1 MPPEIDNGEGQTVWF
16 CRSQTSLDT
25 GRRGA
30 VRPRY
35 GMNVFS
41 LWGRIAVSG
50 AAALLAATF
59 PAGALRAQEE
69 AAPTEPKLLSVY
81 PLGARAGS
89 TLEVEVQGYLLEGAR
104 AVWFEQGQLQG
115 RIREVSPISSEE
127 SSPAEAADSEKP
139 VLLGAR
145 VTLEIPPTAL
155 AGVHRFRLVSQRG
168 VSNGLKF
175 RVNADAVLDE
185 TRQSHQTP
193 STAQQVAIPAVV
205 NGRVA
210 SDGEEDFYA
219 FEITEARELRFE
231 VFCKP
236 PGKPPDVMGLDPELT
251 LYEATGSWFDK
262 ERTTRLAYNDDPSS
276 YHVSRLPQVTYR
288 FLKKGR
294 YLVGVGAFL
303 GGGSPHYSYQLR
315 ISDSSA
321 PTFAQLDRN
330 GRNRVPAPWDERAFR
345 RSIGAGRLALLRS
358 RAAGSNG
365 TGADGP
371 STNGAA
377 SSIGESGHAGINGR
391 GDAPSIALVKEQEN
405 GEREGNTLSISV
417 PGLVEGTIDRP
428 GDVDRYA
435 FKAERGQQV
444 AFEVETPLVGPPQF
458 NPRFGILDEEGRELF
473 SNVYKRLGRQ
483 LTFYLKTVEPKT
495 LYTFERSG
503 EYSLVVS
510 DLTRRFGNA
519 GFRYRLL
526 LRPQI
531 PHVGEVRT
539 DTDRLNLAA
548 GQASKITVTTDQE
561 EGFSGDIALVLE
573 GLPEGVEFFPG
584 TEVKAYQGP
593 VPEDG
598 MRLRF
603 SPQSESVTIL
613 LLAGGDAPATR
624 LPVKLR
630 LLARPISDDGPGP
643 GLLIQEIPTMVVRP
657 TGRAEE
663 S

>member
-1 MPPEIDNGEGQTVWF
+1 MVLSVTKNTRFRLARARVA
-16 CRSQTSLDT
+16 TN
-25 GRRGA
+25 
-30 VRPRY
+30 

-41 LWGRIAVSG
+41 PWNRIAG
-50 AAALLAATF
+50 PAAVLLAATF
-59 PAGALRAQEE
+59 SAGRLQAQE
-69 AAPTEPKLLSVY
+69 AAPPTEPTILSVH
-81 PLGARAGS
+81 PVGARAGS
-89 TLEVEVQGYLLEGAR
+89 ALEAEVQGYLLEGAR
-104 AVWFEQGQLQG
+104 AVWFEQGHLQG
-115 RIREVSPISSEE
+115 RVREVGAV
-127 SSPAEAADSEKP
+127 PADGNSDSEAAGEDKP
-139 VLLGAR
+139 VLLGVR
-145 VTLEIPPTAL
+145 VKLEIPSDAL
-155 AGVHRFRLVSQRG
+155 AGVHRFRLVSTRG
-168 VSNGLKF
+168 VSNALMF
-175 RVNADAVLDE
+175 RVNSDAVLDE
-185 TRQSHQTP
+185 TSQPHQTP
-193 STAQQVAIPAVV
+193 STAQQVPVPAVV
-205 NGRVA
+205 NGRVV
-210 SDGEEDFYA
+210 SDGEEDFFA
-219 FEITEARELRFE
+219 FEVDEAQELRFE

-236 PGKPPDVMGLDPELT
+236 PGKPPDVVGLDPELT
-251 LYEATGSWFDK
+251 LYEPTGSWFDK

-276 YHVSRLPQVTYR
+276 YHVSRLPRLTYR
-288 FLKKGR
+288 FRKKGR
-294 YLVGVGAFL
+294 YMVGVGAFL
-303 GGGSPHYSYQLR
+303 GGGSPHFSYQLR
-315 ISDSSA
+315 ISDSGA
-321 PTFAQLDRN
+321 PSFAELDRN
-330 GRNRVPAPWDERAFR
+330 GRKRVPAPWNERAFR
-345 RSIGAGRLALLRS
+345 RPVGAGRLGLLRS
-358 RAAGSNG
+358 RAVGSNG
-365 TGADGP
+365 AGTGRP

-377 SSIGESGHAGINGR
+377 TSLGVAEHPGTKGR
-391 GDAPSIALVKEQEN
+391 GDPASIALVKEQEN
-405 GEREGNTLSISV
+405 GEKEGNLLFVSI

-444 AFEVETPLVGPPQF
+444 AFEVETPQVGPPQF

-483 LTFYLKTVEPKT
+483 LTFYLKTVESKT

-503 EYSLVVS
+503 EYWLVVS

-526 LRPQI
+526 ARPQI

-539 DTDRLNLAA
+539 DTDRLNLVA
-548 GQASKITVTTDQE
+548 GQASKITVSTDQE
-561 EGFSGDIALVLE
+561 EGFSGDIALLLE

-613 LLAGGDAPATR
+613 LLAGADAPATP

-630 LLARPISDDGPGP
+630 LLARPISDEGPGP

-657 TGRAEE
+657 TGGTEE

>member
-1 MPPEIDNGEGQTVWF
+1 M
-16 CRSQTSLDT
+16 
-25 GRRGA
+25 
-30 VRPRY
+30 
-35 GMNVFS
+35 
-41 LWGRIAVSG
+41 G
-50 AAALLAATF
+50 AAVLLAATF
-59 PAGALRAQEE
+59 PAGPLRAQEPE
-69 AAPTEPKLLSVY
+69 PPTEPTILSVH

-89 TLEVEVQGYLLEGAR
+89 TLEVEVQGHLLEGAR

-115 RIREVSPISSEE
+115 KIRDLRPI
-127 SSPAEAADSEKP
+127 PAEETSDGKAAGGETP
-139 VLLGAR
+139 VLLSVR
-145 VTLEIPPTAL
+145 IRLEIPSAAL
-155 AGVHRFRLVSQRG
+155 AGVHRFRLVAQRG
-168 VSNGLKF
+168 VSNALMF
-175 RVNADAVLDE
+175 RVNSDAVLHE
-185 TRQSHQTP
+185 TSQPHQTP
-193 STAQQVAIPAVV
+193 STAQQVPIPAVV
-205 NGRVA
+205 NGRVVR
-210 SDGEEDFYA
+210 DGEEDFYA
-219 FEITEARELRFE
+219 FEITEGRELRFE
-231 VFCKP
+231 VFSKP
-236 PGKPPDVMGLDPELT
+236 PGKPPDVVGLDPELT
-251 LYEATGSWFDK
+251 LYEPTGSWFDK

-276 YHVSRLPQVTYR
+276 YHVSRLPRLTYR

-303 GGGSPHYSYQLR
+303 GGGSPHFSYQLR

-330 GRNRVPAPWDERAFR
+330 GRNRVPALWNERAFR
-345 RSIGAGRLALLRS
+345 RPVGSGRLALLQSRS
-358 RAAGSNG
+358 AGSNG

-371 STNGAA
+371 LTNGAA
-377 SSIGESGHAGINGR
+377 SSHGESVQSGANGR
-391 GDAPSIALVKEQEN
+391 GGQASIVLVKEQKN

-417 PGLVEGTIDRP
+417 PGIAEGTIDRP

-444 AFEVETPLVGPPQF
+444 AFELETPQVGPPQF

-503 EYSLVVS
+503 EYSLLVS
-510 DLTRRFGNA
+510 DLTRRFGND

-539 DTDRLNLAA
+539 DTDRLNLLA

-593 VPEDG
+593 VPEDR

-613 LLAGGDAPATR
+613 LLAGADAPATS

-630 LLARPISDDGPGP
+630 LLARPISDEGPGP

-657 TGRAEE
+657 TGGAEE

>member
-1 MPPEIDNGEGQTVWF
+1 MT
-16 CRSQTSLDT
+16 
-25 GRRGA
+25 
-30 VRPRY
+30 
-35 GMNVFS
+35 
-41 LWGRIAVSG
+41 
-50 AAALLAATF
+50 AALLAVAF
-59 PAGALRAQEE
+59 PAVELNAQE
-69 AAPTEPKLLSVY
+69 AAPPAEPRLLSVH

-89 TLEVEVQGYLLEGAR
+89 TLEVEVQGHLLDGAR
-104 AVWFEQGQLQG
+104 AVWFERGRLQG
-115 RIREVSPISSEE
+115 RVRDVRAV
-127 SSPAEAADSEKP
+127 PAEGNSESEAAGGDKP
-139 VLLGAR
+139 VLLGVR
-145 VTLEIPPTAL
+145 VKLEIPPDAVF
-155 AGVHRFRLVSQRG
+155 GVHRFRLVSKRG
-168 VSNGLKF
+168 VSNALVF
-175 RVNADAVLDE
+175 RVNSDAVLDE
-185 TRQSHQTP
+185 TGQPHQTP
-193 STAQQVAIPAVV
+193 STAQSVPVPAVI

-219 FEITEARELRFE
+219 FELTEARELRFE
-231 VFCKP
+231 VFSKP
-236 PGKPPDVMGLDPELT
+236 PGKPPDDVGLDPELT
-251 LYEATGSWFDK
+251 LYEPTGSWFDP

-276 YHVSRLPQVTYR
+276 YHVSRLPQLTYR
-288 FLKKGR
+288 FRKKGR

-303 GGGSPHYSYQLR
+303 GGGSPHFSYQLR

-321 PTFAQLDRN
+321 ATFAELDRI
-330 GRNRVPAPWDERAFR
+330 GRNRISAPWNQRAFR
-345 RSIGAGRLALLRS
+345 RPIGSGRLALLESRS
-358 RAAGSNG
+358 AGSNG
-365 TGADGP
+365 TDPEAP
-371 STNGAA
+371 LSNGAA
-377 SSIGESGHAGINGR
+377 SSQAEPVQPGAKGR
-391 GDAPSIALVKEQEN
+391 GGQASIMLVKEQEN
-405 GEREGNTLSISV
+405 GEREGDALSVSV

-444 AFEVETPLVGPPQF
+444 AFEVETPQVGPPQF

-503 EYSLVVS
+503 DYSLVVS

-539 DTDRLNLAA
+539 DTDRLNLVA
-548 GQASKITVTTDQE
+548 GQASKMTVTTDQE
-561 EGFSGDIALVLE
+561 EGYSNDIALMLE
-573 GLPEGVEFFPG
+573 GLPEGVEFYPA

-598 MRLRF
+598 LRPRF
-603 SPQSESVTIL
+603 APTSESVTIV
-613 LLAGGDAPATR
+613 LLAGADAPATP

-630 LLARPISDDGPGP
+630 LLARPVSDEGPGP
-643 GLLIQEIPTMVVRP
+643 GLLIREIPTMVVRP
-657 TGRAEE
+657 SGGDKE

>member
-1 MPPEIDNGEGQTVWF
+1 MT
-16 CRSQTSLDT
+16 
-25 GRRGA
+25 A
-30 VRPRY
+30 V
-35 GMNVFS
+35 
-41 LWGRIAVSG
+41 
-50 AAALLAATF
+50 LLAAAF
-59 PAGALRAQEE
+59 PAVKLNAQE
-69 AAPTEPKLLSVY
+69 AAPPTEPTILSVH
-81 PLGARAGS
+81 PLGASAGS
-89 TLEVEVQGYLLEGAR
+89 ALEVEIQGYLLEGAR
-104 AVWFEQGQLQG
+104 AVWFEQGRLQG
-115 RIREVSPISSEE
+115 RVGDVRAV
-127 SSPAEAADSEKP
+127 PAEGNGESDAAGEDKP
-139 VLLGAR
+139 VLLGVR
-145 VTLEIPPTAL
+145 VELEIPTDAL
-155 AGVHRFRLVSQRG
+155 AGVHRFRLVSKRG
-168 VSNGLKF
+168 VSNALMF
-175 RVNADAVLDE
+175 RVNSDAVLDE
-185 TRQSHQTP
+185 TSQPHQTP
-193 STAQQVAIPAVV
+193 STARQVDIPAVV

-210 SDGEEDFYA
+210 SDGEEDYYA
-219 FEITEARELRFE
+219 FELTQARELRFE
-231 VFCKP
+231 VFCKT
-236 PGKPPDVMGLDPELT
+236 PGKPPDDVGLDPELT
-251 LYEATGSWFDK
+251 LYEQTGSWFDK

-276 YHVSRLPQVTYR
+276 YHVSRLPQLTYR

-330 GRNRVPAPWDERAFR
+330 GRNRVPAPWKERAFR
-345 RSIGAGRLALLRS
+345 RPIGSGRLALLESRS
-358 RAAGSNG
+358 ASSNG

-371 STNGAA
+371 LTNGAA
-377 SSIGESGHAGINGR
+377 SSHEEPVQSGANGR
-391 GDAPSIALVKEQEN
+391 GSQPSIILVNEQEN
-405 GEREGNTLSISV
+405 GEKEGNTLSVSV
-417 PGLVEGTIDRP
+417 PGIAEGTIDRP
-428 GDVDRYA
+428 GDVDRYT

-444 AFEVETPLVGPPQF
+444 AFEVETPQVGPPQF

-539 DTDRLNLAA
+539 DTDRLNLVA

-561 EGFSGDIALVLE
+561 EGYSGDIALVLE

-598 MRLRF
+598 LKTRF
-603 SPQSESVTIL
+603 SPESESVTIL
-613 LLAGGDAPATR
+613 LLAGADAPATP

-630 LLARPISDDGPGP
+630 LLARPISDDGPAP
-643 GLLIQEIPTMVVRP
+643 GLLVKEIPTMVVRP
-657 TGRAEE
+657 SGGDKE

>member
-1 MPPEIDNGEGQTVWF
+1 MVLPGINF
-16 CRSQTSLDT
+16 T
-25 GRRGA
+25 GFRPARGLA
-30 VRPRY
+30 AAN

-41 LWGRIAVSG
+41 PWSRIAGSG
-50 AAALLAATF
+50 AAALLAAAF
-59 PAGALRAQEE
+59 LAGWLCAQEA
-69 AAPTEPKLLSVY
+69 AAPTEPTILSVH

-89 TLEVEVQGYLLEGAR
+89 TLEVEVQGHLLEGAR
-104 AVWFEQGQLQG
+104 AVWFEQGRIQG
-115 RIREVSPISSEE
+115 RVQDIRPVSAEE
-127 SSPAEAADSEKP
+127 STDAEATGGDTP
-139 VLLGAR
+139 VLFGVR
-145 VTLEIPPTAL
+145 IMLEIPSTAL
-155 AGVHRFRLVSQRG
+155 AGVHRFRLVAQRG
-168 VSNGLKF
+168 VSNALMF
-175 RVNADAVLDE
+175 RVNSDAVLHE
-185 TRQSHQTP
+185 TSQPHQTP
-193 STAQQVAIPAVV
+193 STAQQVSLPAVV

-219 FEITEARELRFE
+219 FEISEGRELRFE
-231 VFCKP
+231 VFSKP
-236 PGKPPDVMGLDPELT
+236 PGRPPDVVGLDPELT
-251 LYEATGSWFDK
+251 LYESTGSWFDK

-276 YHVSRLPQVTYR
+276 YHVSRLPQLIYR
-288 FLKKGR
+288 FRKKGR

-303 GGGSPHYSYQLR
+303 GGGSPHFSYQLR

-330 GRNRVPAPWDERAFR
+330 GRNRVRPPWNERAFR
-345 RSIGAGRLALLRS
+345 RTIDGDRLGLLRS

-365 TGADGP
+365 AGTGRP

-377 SSIGESGHAGINGR
+377 TSLGVAAHPGTKGR
-391 GDAPSIALVKEQEN
+391 GDPASIALVKEQEN
-405 GEREGNTLSISV
+405 GEKEGNLLFVSI

-435 FKAERGQQV
+435 IKAERGQQV
-444 AFEVETPLVGPPQF
+444 AFEVETPQVGPPQF
-458 NPRFGILDEEGRELF
+458 NPRFSILDQEGRELF

-519 GFRYRLL
+519 GFRYCLL

-539 DTDRLNLAA
+539 DTDRLNLVA

-561 EGFSGDIALVLE
+561 EGFSGDIALLLE

-613 LLAGGDAPATR
+613 LLAGADAPATP

-630 LLARPISDDGPGP
+630 LLARPISDEGPGP

>member
-1 MPPEIDNGEGQTVWF
+1 
-16 CRSQTSLDT
+16 
-25 GRRGA
+25 
-30 VRPRY
+30 
-35 GMNVFS
+35 MNVFS
-41 LWGRIAVSG
+41 PWSRIAGSG
-50 AAALLAATF
+50 AAALVAATF
-59 PAGALRAQEE
+59 LAGSLRAQDS
-69 AAPTEPKLLSVY
+69 AAPTEPRLLSVY

-89 TLEVEVQGYLLEGAR
+89 TLEVEVQGNLLEGAR
-104 AVWFEQGQLQG
+104 AVWFEQGRIQG
-115 RIREVSPISSEE
+115 RVEDIRTVSAEE
-127 SSPAEAADSEKP
+127 STDAEAEGGDTP
-139 VLLGAR
+139 VLFGAR
-145 VTLEIPPTAL
+145 IKLEIPSTAVT
-155 AGVHRFRLVSQRG
+155 GVHRFRLVSRRG
-168 VSNGLKF
+168 VSNALMF

-185 TRQSHQTP
+185 TGEPHQTP
-193 STAQQVAIPAVV
+193 STAQRVTVPVVV

-219 FEITEARELRFE
+219 FEVTEARELRFE
-231 VFCKP
+231 VFSKP
-236 PGKPPDVMGLDPELT
+236 PGKPPDDVGLDPELT
-251 LYEATGSWFDK
+251 IYEPTGSWFDK

-276 YHVSRLPQVTYR
+276 YHVSRLPRLTYR
-288 FLKKGR
+288 FRKKGR
-294 YLVGVGAFL
+294 YLVGVGSFL
-303 GGGSPHYSYQLR
+303 GGGSSHFSYQLR
-315 ISDSSA
+315 ISDSSD
-321 PTFAQLDRN
+321 PSLAQLDRN
-330 GRNRVPAPWDERAFR
+330 GRNRVPSPWNERAFR
-345 RSIGAGRLALLRS
+345 RPFGDGRLGLLRS

-365 TGADGP
+365 VGTGRP

-377 SSIGESGHAGINGR
+377 TSLGVAEHPGTKGR
-391 GDAPSIALVKEQEN
+391 GDPASIALVKEQEN
-405 GEREGNTLSISV
+405 GEKEGNLLFVSI

-435 FKAERGQQV
+435 IKAERGQQV
-444 AFEVETPLVGPPQF
+444 AFEVETPQVGPPQF

-539 DTDRLNLAA
+539 DTDRLNLVA

-561 EGFSGDIALVLE
+561 EGFSGDIALLLE

-613 LLAGGDAPATR
+613 LLAGADAPATP

-630 LLARPISDDGPGP
+630 LLARPISDEGPGP

-657 TGRAEE
+657 TGPAEE

>member
-1 MPPEIDNGEGQTVWF
+1 MVLPAIN
-16 CRSQTSLDT
+16 LT
-25 GRRGA
+25 GFRPARGRA
-30 VRPRY
+30 ATN

-41 LWGRIAVSG
+41 PWSRIAGSG
-50 AAALLAATF
+50 AAVLLAATF
-59 PAGALRAQEE
+59 PSGPLQAQES
-69 AAPTEPKLLSVY
+69 APPTEPTILSVH

-89 TLEVEVQGYLLEGAR
+89 TLEVEVQGHLLEGAR

-115 RIREVSPISSEE
+115 RVRDLQAVSAEE
-127 SSPAEAADSEKP
+127 NSGTEATGGDQP
-139 VLLGAR
+139 VLLGVR
-145 VTLEIPPTAL
+145 IRLEIPSTAL
-155 AGVHRFRLVSQRG
+155 AGVHRFRLVSRRG
-168 VSNGLKF
+168 VSNALMF
-175 RVNADAVLDE
+175 RVNSDAVLDE
-185 TRQSHQTP
+185 TGQPHQMP
-193 STAQQVAIPAVV
+193 STAQQVSLPAVV
-205 NGRVA
+205 NGRV
-210 SDGEEDFYA
+210 SRDGEEDFYA
-219 FEITEARELRFE
+219 FEVTEARELRFE
-231 VFCKP
+231 VFSKP
-236 PGKPPDVMGLDPELT
+236 PGKPPDDVGLDPELT
-251 LYEATGSWFDK
+251 LYQPTGSWFDK

-276 YHVSRLPQVTYR
+276 YHVSRLPRLTYR
-288 FLKKGR
+288 FRKKGR
-294 YLVGVGAFL
+294 YLVGVGSFL

-315 ISDSSA
+315 IADSSA
-321 PTFAQLDRN
+321 ASFAQLDRN
-330 GRNRVPAPWDERAFR
+330 GRNRVRPPWNERAFR
-345 RSIGAGRLALLRS
+345 RTIDGDRLGLLRS

-365 TGADGP
+365 AGTGRP

-377 SSIGESGHAGINGR
+377 TSLGLAEHPGTKGR
-391 GDAPSIALVKEQEN
+391 GDPASIALVKEQEN
-405 GEREGNTLSISV
+405 GEKEGNLLFVSI

-435 FKAERGQQV
+435 IKAERGQQV
-444 AFEVETPLVGPPQF
+444 AFEVETPRVGPPQF

-483 LTFYLKTVEPKT
+483 LTFYLKTVESKT

-526 LRPQI
+526 ARPQI

-539 DTDRLNLAA
+539 DTDRLNLVA

-561 EGFSGDIALVLE
+561 EGFSGDIALLLE

-613 LLAGGDAPATR
+613 LLTGADAPATP

-630 LLARPISDDGPGP
+630 LLARPISDEGPGP

>member
-1 MPPEIDNGEGQTVWF
+1 M
-16 CRSQTSLDT
+16 
-25 GRRGA
+25 
-30 VRPRY
+30 
-35 GMNVFS
+35 
-41 LWGRIAVSG
+41 
-50 AAALLAATF
+50 AAAVLLAVTF
-59 PAGALRAQEE
+59 PAGRLQAQES
-69 AAPTEPKLLSVY
+69 APPTEPTILSVH

-104 AVWFEQGQLQG
+104 AVWFEQGRLQG
-115 RIREVSPISSEE
+115 RVRDVRAV
-127 SSPAEAADSEKP
+127 PAEGNGDSEGAGEDKP
-139 VLLGAR
+139 VLLGVRAE
-145 VTLEIPPTAL
+145 LEIPSDAL
-155 AGVHRFRLVSQRG
+155 VGVHRFRLVSTHG
-168 VSNGLKF
+168 VSNALMF
-175 RVNADAVLDE
+175 RVNSGAVLDE
-185 TRQSHQTP
+185 TSQPHQTP
-193 STAQQVAIPAVV
+193 STAQPVPVPAVV
-205 NGRVA
+205 NGRVTH
-210 SDGEEDFYA
+210 DGEEDFYA
-219 FEITEARELRFE
+219 FEVDEARELRFE

-236 PGKPPDVMGLDPELT
+236 PGKPPDVVGLDPELT
-251 LYEATGSWFDK
+251 LYEPTGSWFDT

-276 YHVSRLPQVTYR
+276 YHVSRLPQLTYR

-303 GGGSPHYSYQLR
+303 GGGSPHFSYQLR

-321 PTFAQLDRN
+321 PTFTQLDRN
-330 GRNRVPAPWDERAFR
+330 GRNRVPAPWNERAFR
-345 RSIGAGRLALLRS
+345 RPIGSGRLGLLRS
-358 RAAGSNG
+358 RSAGSNG

-371 STNGAA
+371 LTNGAA
-377 SSIGESGHAGINGR
+377 SGHAEPAQPGPNGR
-391 GDAPSIALVKEQEN
+391 GSPASIILVKEQEN
-405 GEREGNTLSISV
+405 GEGEGNTLPVSV

-435 FKAERGQQV
+435 FKAERGQRV
-444 AFEVETPLVGPPQF
+444 AFEVETPQVGPPQF

-503 EYSLVVS
+503 EYSLVVG

-531 PHVGEVRT
+531 PHVGKVGT
-539 DTDRLNLAA
+539 DTDRLNLVA

-593 VPEDG
+593 VPEDR

-613 LLAGGDAPATR
+613 LLAGADAPATS

-630 LLARPISDDGPGP
+630 LLARPISDEGPGP
-643 GLLIQEIPTMVVRP
+643 GLLIQEIPAMVVRP

>member
-1 MPPEIDNGEGQTVWF
+1 
-16 CRSQTSLDT
+16 
-25 GRRGA
+25 
-30 VRPRY
+30 
-35 GMNVFS
+35 MNVF
-41 LWGRIAVSG
+41 WPWNRIAGLV
-50 AAALLAATF
+50 AAVLLAVTF
-59 PAGALRAQEE
+59 PAGRLQAQES
-69 AAPTEPKLLSVY
+69 APPTEPTILSVH

-89 TLEVEVQGYLLEGAR
+89 TLEVDVQGYLLEGAR
-104 AVWFEQGQLQG
+104 AVWFEQGRLQG
-115 RIREVSPISSEE
+115 RVGDVRAV
-127 SSPAEAADSEKP
+127 PAEGNGDSEAAGEDKP
-139 VLLGAR
+139 VLLG
-145 VTLEIPPTAL
+145 VQVKLEIPSEAL
-155 AGVHRFRLVSQRG
+155 VGVHRFRLVSTRG
-168 VSNGLKF
+168 VSNALMF
-175 RVNADAVLDE
+175 RVNSGAVLDE
-185 TRQSHQTP
+185 TGQPHQTP
-193 STAQQVAIPAVV
+193 STAQPVAVPAVV
-205 NGRVA
+205 NGQVTH
-210 SDGEEDFYA
+210 DGEEDFYA
-219 FEITEARELRFE
+219 FEVDEARELRFE

-236 PGKPPDVMGLDPELT
+236 PGKPPDVVGLDPELT
-251 LYEATGSWFDK
+251 LYEPTGSWFDK
-262 ERTTRLAYNDDPSS
+262 EQTTRLAYNDDPSS
-276 YHVSRLPQVTYR
+276 YHVSRLPQLTYR

-303 GGGSPHYSYQLR
+303 GGGSPHFSYQLR

-330 GRNRVPAPWDERAFR
+330 GRNRVPAPWNERAFR
-345 RSIGAGRLALLRS
+345 RPIGSGRLGLLRS
-358 RAAGSNG
+358 RSAGSNG
-365 TGADGP
+365 TGRDGP
-371 STNGAA
+371 LTNGAA
-377 SSIGESGHAGINGR
+377 SGHAGTAQPVPNGR
-391 GDAPSIALVKEQEN
+391 GNPASIILVKEQEN
-405 GEREGNTLSISV
+405 GEREGNTLSVSV

-435 FKAERGQQV
+435 FEAERGQQV
-444 AFEVETPLVGPPQF
+444 AFEVETPQVGPPQF

-503 EYSLVVS
+503 EYLLVVG

-531 PHVGEVRT
+531 PHVGKVGT
-539 DTDRLNLAA
+539 DTDRLNLVA
-548 GQASKITVTTDQE
+548 GQTGKITVTTDQE

-593 VPEDG
+593 VPEDR

-603 SPQSESVTIL
+603 SPQSQSVTIL
-613 LLAGGDAPATR
+613 LLAGPDAPATP

-630 LLARPISDDGPGP
+630 LLARPISDEGPGP
-643 GLLIQEIPTMVVRP
+643 GLLVQEIPAMVVRP
-657 TGRAEE
+657 SGGAEE

>member
-1 MPPEIDNGEGQTVWF
+1 MVLLGLDFTGF
-16 CRSQTSLDT
+16 RSARARAAAS
-25 GRRGA
+25 
-30 VRPRY
+30 V
-35 GMNVFS
+35 MNVF
-41 LWGRIAVSG
+41 WPWNRIAGSVT
-50 AAALLAATF
+50 AVLLAATF
-59 PAGALRAQEE
+59 PSGSLQAQES
-69 AAPTEPKLLSVY
+69 APPTEPTILSVH
-81 PLGARAGS
+81 PLGARPGS

-104 AVWFEQGQLQG
+104 AVWFEQGRLQG
-115 RIREVSPISSEE
+115 RVRDVRAV
-127 SSPAEAADSEKP
+127 PAEGNSDSEAAGEDKP
-139 VLLGAR
+139 VLLGVR
-145 VTLEIPPTAL
+145 VKLEIPSDAL
-155 AGVHRFRLVSQRG
+155 VGVHRFRLVCKRG
-168 VSNGLKF
+168 VSNALMF
-175 RVNADAVLDE
+175 RVNSDAVLDE
-185 TRQSHQTP
+185 TSQPHQTP

-210 SDGEEDFYA
+210 SDGEEDFFA
-219 FEITEARELRFE
+219 FEVDEAQELRFE
-231 VFCKP
+231 VFSKP
-236 PGKPPDVMGLDPELT
+236 PGKPPDVVGLDPELT
-251 LYEATGSWFDK
+251 LYEPTGSWFDK

-276 YHVSRLPQVTYR
+276 YHVSRLPRLTYR

-303 GGGSPHYSYQLR
+303 GGGSPHFSYQLR

-330 GRNRVPAPWDERAFR
+330 GRNRVPAPWKERAFR
-345 RSIGAGRLALLRS
+345 RPIGSGRLGLLRS
-358 RAAGSNG
+358 RSSGSNG

-371 STNGAA
+371 LTNGAA
-377 SSIGESGHAGINGR
+377 SSHGEPVQPGANGR
-391 GDAPSIALVKEQEN
+391 GSQASIALVKEEEN

-417 PGLVEGTIDRP
+417 PGIAEGTIDRP

-444 AFEVETPLVGPPQF
+444 AFEVETPQVGPPQF

-503 EYSLVVS
+503 EYSLVVG

-539 DTDRLNLAA
+539 DTDRLNLVA
-548 GQASKITVTTDQE
+548 GQAGKIIVTTDQE

-593 VPEDG
+593 VPEDR
-598 MRLRF
+598 MRPRF
-603 SPQSESVTIL
+603 SPRSESVTIL
-613 LLAGGDAPATR
+613 LLAGAAAPATS

-630 LLARPISDDGPGP
+630 LLARPISDEGPGP

-657 TGRAEE
+657 TGGAEE

>member
-1 MPPEIDNGEGQTVWF
+1 
-16 CRSQTSLDT
+16 
-25 GRRGA
+25 
-30 VRPRY
+30 
-35 GMNVFS
+35 MNVFS
-41 LWGRIAVSG
+41 PWRRIAGLG
-50 AAALLAATF
+50 AAALLAAAF
-59 PAGALRAQEE
+59 PAGRLQAQES
-69 AAPTEPKLLSVY
+69 APPTEPAILSVH

-89 TLEVEVQGYLLEGAR
+89 ALEVDVQGYLLEGAR
-104 AVWFEQGQLQG
+104 AVWFERGGIQSRVLDVQA
-115 RIREVSPISSEE
+115 V
-127 SSPAEAADSEKP
+127 PAEGNSESGAAGEDKP
-139 VLLGAR
+139 VLLGVR
-145 VTLEIPPTAL
+145 VRLEIPSDAL
-155 AGVHRFRLVSQRG
+155 VGVHRFRLVSKRG
-168 VSNGLKF
+168 VSNALMF

-185 TRQSHQTP
+185 TSQPHQTP
-193 STAQQVAIPAVV
+193 STAQQVAVPAVI

-210 SDGEEDFYA
+210 GDGEEDFYA
-219 FEITEARELRFE
+219 FELTEAQELRFE
-231 VFCKP
+231 VFCKT
-236 PGKPPDVMGLDPELT
+236 PGKPPDDVGLDPELT
-251 LYEATGSWFDK
+251 LYEPTGSWFDK

-276 YHVSRLPQVTYR
+276 YHVSRLPQLTYR
-288 FLKKGR
+288 FRKKGR

-303 GGGSPHYSYQLR
+303 GGGSPHFSYQLR
-315 ISDSSA
+315 IADSSS

-330 GRNRVPAPWDERAFR
+330 GGNRVPVPWNERAFR
-345 RSIGAGRLALLRS
+345 RPVASGRLALLKSRS
-358 RAAGSNG
+358 AVSNG
-365 TGADGP
+365 AGADGRL
-371 STNGAA
+371 TNGAA
-377 SSIGESGHAGINGR
+377 SSRGQPVRSGANGR
-391 GDAPSIALVKEQEN
+391 GNRSSIVLVKEQEN

-417 PGLVEGTIDRP
+417 PGIAEGTIDRP

-444 AFEVETPLVGPPQF
+444 AFEVETPQVGPPQF

-503 EYSLVVS
+503 EYSLVIG

-539 DTDRLNLAA
+539 DTDRLNLVA
-548 GQASKITVTTDQE
+548 GQARKITVTTDQE
-561 EGFSGDIALVLE
+561 EGYSGDIALVLD
-573 GLPEGVEFFPG
+573 GLPEGVEFYPG

-598 MRLRF
+598 LRPRF
-603 SPQSESVTIL
+603 SPTSESVTIVV
-613 LLAGGDAPATR
+613 LAGADAPATP

-630 LLARPISDDGPGP
+630 LLARPISDDGPAP
-643 GLLIQEIPTMVVRP
+643 GLLIKEIPTMVVRP
-657 TGRAEE
+657 SEREKE

>member
-1 MPPEIDNGEGQTVWF
+1 
-16 CRSQTSLDT
+16 
-25 GRRGA
+25 
-30 VRPRY
+30 
-35 GMNVFS
+35 MNVFS
-41 LWGRIAVSG
+41 PWSRIAGSG
-50 AAALLAATF
+50 AAGLVAATF
-59 PAGALRAQEE
+59 LAGWLCAQEPE
-69 AAPTEPKLLSVY
+69 PPTEPTILSVH

-89 TLEVEVQGYLLEGAR
+89 TLEVEVQGHLLEGAR
-104 AVWFEQGQLQG
+104 AVWFEQGRIQG
-115 RIREVSPISSEE
+115 RVEDIRPVSAEE
-127 SSPAEAADSEKP
+127 PTDAEAAGGDTP
-139 VLLGAR
+139 VLLGVR
-145 VTLEIPPTAL
+145 IKLEIPSTAST
-155 AGVHRFRLVSQRG
+155 GVHRFRLVAQRG
-168 VSNGLKF
+168 VSNALMF
-175 RVNADAVLDE
+175 RVNSDAVLDE
-185 TRQSHQTP
+185 TSQPHQTP
-193 STAQQVAIPAVV
+193 STAQQVSLPAVV

-219 FEITEARELRFE
+219 FEVTEARELRFE
-231 VFCKP
+231 VFSKP
-236 PGKPPDVMGLDPELT
+236 PGKPPDVVGLDPELT
-251 LYEATGSWFDK
+251 LYEPTGSWFDK

-276 YHVSRLPQVTYR
+276 YHVSRLPRLTYR
-288 FLKKGR
+288 FRKKGR
-294 YLVGVGAFL
+294 YLVGVGSFL
-303 GGGSPHYSYQLR
+303 GGGSPHFSYQLR
-315 ISDSSA
+315 IADSSA
-321 PTFAQLDRN
+321 ASFAQLDRS
-330 GRNRVPAPWDERAFR
+330 GGNRVRPPWNERAFR
-345 RSIGAGRLALLRS
+345 RTIDGDRLGLLRS

-365 TGADGP
+365 AGTGRP

-377 SSIGESGHAGINGR
+377 TSLGVAEHPGTKGR
-391 GDAPSIALVKEQEN
+391 GDPASIALVKEQEN
-405 GEREGNTLSISV
+405 GEKEGNLLFVSI

-435 FKAERGQQV
+435 IKAERGQQV
-444 AFEVETPLVGPPQF
+444 AFEVETPQVGPPQF

-519 GFRYRLL
+519 GFRYCLL

-539 DTDRLNLAA
+539 DTDRLNLVA

-573 GLPEGVEFFPG
+573 GLPEGVAFFPG
-584 TEVKAYQGP
+584 TEVKAYRGP

-613 LLAGGDAPATR
+613 LLAGADAPATP

-630 LLARPISDDGPGP
+630 LLARPISDEGPGP

-657 TGRAEE
+657 TGGVEE

>member
-1 MPPEIDNGEGQTVWF
+1 MGV
-16 CRSQTSLDT
+16 
-25 GRRGA
+25 
-30 VRPRY
+30 
-35 GMNVFS
+35 
-41 LWGRIAVSG
+41 
-50 AAALLAATF
+50 AALLATTF
-59 PAGALRAQEE
+59 SAGLLQAQESTP
-69 AAPTEPKLLSVY
+69 PTEPTILSVH

-104 AVWFEQGQLQG
+104 AVWFEQGGLQG
-115 RIREVSPISSEE
+115 RVGDVRAV
-127 SSPAEAADSEKP
+127 PAEGNGDSEAAGDDKS
-139 VLLGAR
+139 VLLGVR
-145 VTLEIPPTAL
+145 VELEIPSDAL
-155 AGVHRFRLVSQRG
+155 AGVHRFRLVSKQG
-168 VSNGLKF
+168 VSNALMF
-175 RVNADAVLDE
+175 RVNSDAVLDE
-185 TRQSHQTP
+185 ISRPHQTP
-193 STAQQVAIPAVV
+193 STAQPVGVPAVV
-205 NGRVA
+205 NGRVVG
-210 SDGEEDFYA
+210 DGEEDFYA
-219 FEITEARELRFE
+219 FELTEARELRFE
-231 VFCKP
+231 VFCKT
-236 PGKPPDVMGLDPELT
+236 PGKPPDDVGLDPELT
-251 LYEATGSWFDK
+251 LYEPTGSWFDQ

-276 YHVSRLPQVTYR
+276 YHVSRLPRLTYR

-303 GGGSPHYSYQLR
+303 GGGSPHFSYQLR
-315 ISDSSA
+315 IADSSA

-330 GRNRVPAPWDERAFR
+330 GRNRVPASWKERAFR
-345 RSIGAGRLALLRS
+345 RPIGSGRVALLES

-365 TGADGP
+365 TGADVP
-371 STNGAA
+371 LTNGAA
-377 SSIGESGHAGINGR
+377 SSQGEPEQPGANGR
-391 GDAPSIALVKEQEN
+391 GSRASIVLVKEQEN
-405 GEREGNTLSISV
+405 GEREGNTLSVSV
-417 PGLVEGTIDRP
+417 PGIAEGTIDRP

-435 FKAERGQQV
+435 FRAERGQQV
-444 AFEVETPLVGPPQF
+444 AFEVETPQVGPPQF

-503 EYSLVVS
+503 DYSLVVS

-539 DTDRLNLAA
+539 DTDRLNLVA
-548 GQASKITVTTDQE
+548 GQASKMTVTTDQE
-561 EGFSGDIALVLE
+561 EGYSGDIALVLE

-598 MRLRF
+598 FKTRF
-603 SPQSESVTIL
+603 APRSESVTIVV
-613 LLAGGDAPATR
+613 LAGADAPATP

-643 GLLIQEIPTMVVRP
+643 ELLIKEIPAMVVRP
-657 TGRAEE
+657 TGGKKE

>member
-1 MPPEIDNGEGQTVWF
+1 
-16 CRSQTSLDT
+16 
-25 GRRGA
+25 
-30 VRPRY
+30 
-35 GMNVFS
+35 MNVFS
-41 LWGRIAVSG
+41 PWNRIAG
-50 AAALLAATF
+50 AATAALLAAAF
-59 PAGALRAQEE
+59 SAGPLQAQD
-69 AAPTEPKLLSVY
+69 AAPPAEPTILSVH

-104 AVWFEQGQLQG
+104 AVWFEQGRLQG
-115 RIREVSPISSEE
+115 RVGDVRAV
-127 SSPAEAADSEKP
+127 PAERNGDSEAAGEDKP
-139 VLLGAR
+139 VLLGVR
-145 VTLEIPPTAL
+145 VELEIPSDAL
-155 AGVHRFRLVSQRG
+155 AGVHRFRLVSKRG
-168 VSNGLKF
+168 VSNALMF
-175 RVNADAVLDE
+175 RVNSDAVLDE
-185 TRQSHQTP
+185 TSRPHQTP
-193 STAQQVAIPAVV
+193 STAQPVAVPAVV
-205 NGRVA
+205 NGRVVG
-210 SDGEEDFYA
+210 DGEEDFYA
-219 FEITEARELRFE
+219 FELAEARELRFE
-231 VFCKP
+231 VFCKT
-236 PGKPPDVMGLDPELT
+236 PGKPPDDVGLDPELT
-251 LYEATGSWFDK
+251 LYEPTGSWFDQ

-276 YHVSRLPQVTYR
+276 YHVSRLPRLTYR

-303 GGGSPHYSYQLR
+303 GGGSPHFSYQLR
-315 ISDSSA
+315 IADSSA

-330 GRNRVPAPWDERAFR
+330 GRNRLPVPWKERAFR
-345 RSIGAGRLALLRS
+345 RPIVSGRLALLES
-358 RAAGSNG
+358 RAAVSNG
-365 TGADGP
+365 AGADVP
-371 STNGAA
+371 VTNAAA
-377 SSIGESGHAGINGR
+377 SGRDESEQPGANGR
-391 GDAPSIALVKEQEN
+391 GHRAPIILVKEQEN
-405 GEREGNTLSISV
+405 GDRERNTLSVSV
-417 PGLVEGTIDRP
+417 PGIAEGTIDRP

-435 FKAERGQQV
+435 FRAERGQQV
-444 AFEVETPLVGPPQF
+444 AFEVETPQVGPPQF

-495 LYTFERSG
+495 LYTFERTG

-539 DTDRLNLAA
+539 DTDRLNLVA

-561 EGFSGDIALVLE
+561 EGYSGDIALVLE
-573 GLPEGVEFFPG
+573 GLPEGVKFFPG

-598 MRLRF
+598 FKTRF
-603 SPQSESVTIL
+603 APRSESVTIV
-613 LLAGGDAPATR
+613 LLAGADAPATP

-643 GLLIQEIPTMVVRP
+643 ELLIKEIPAMVVRP
-657 TGRAEE
+657 TGGKKE

>member
-1 MPPEIDNGEGQTVWF
+1 MV
-16 CRSQTSLDT
+16 SQGMDIN
-25 GRRGA
+25 R
-30 VRPRY
+30 
-35 GMNVFS
+35 MNVFS
-41 LWGRIAVSG
+41 PWSRIAGSVT
-50 AAALLAATF
+50 AVLLAVAF
-59 PAGALRAQEE
+59 PAGPLQGQE
-69 AAPTEPKLLSVY
+69 AAPPTEPAILSVH

-104 AVWFEQGQLQG
+104 AVWFEQGRLQG
-115 RIREVSPISSEE
+115 RVRDVGAV
-127 SSPAEAADSEKP
+127 PAEGSSDSEAAGEDKP
-139 VLLGAR
+139 VLLSVR
-145 VTLEIPPTAL
+145 VELEVPSDAP
-155 AGVHRFRLVSQRG
+155 AGVHRFRLVAKRG
-168 VSNGLKF
+168 VSNALMF
-175 RVNADAVLDE
+175 RVNSDAVMDE
-185 TRQSHQTP
+185 TSQPHQTP

-219 FEITEARELRFE
+219 FEVDEARELRFE

-236 PGKPPDVMGLDPELT
+236 PGKPPDVTGLDPELT
-251 LYEATGSWFDK
+251 LYEPTGSWFDR

-276 YHVSRLPQVTYR
+276 YHVSRLPRLTYR

-303 GGGSPHYSYQLR
+303 GGGSPHFSYQLR

-330 GRNRVPAPWDERAFR
+330 GRDRIPGYWNERAFR
-345 RSIGAGRLALLRS
+345 RPIGSGRMGLLESRS
-358 RAAGSNG
+358 AGSNG

-371 STNGAA
+371 LTNGAA
-377 SSIGESGHAGINGR
+377 SSRGEPVQPGANGL
-391 GDAPSIALVKEQEN
+391 GSQASIILVKEQEN
-405 GEREGNTLSISV
+405 GEREGNTLSVSV

-444 AFEVETPLVGPPQF
+444 AFEVETPQVGPPQF

-503 EYSLVVS
+503 EYWLVVS
-510 DLTRRFGNA
+510 DLTRRFGNS

-526 LRPQI
+526 MRPQI

-539 DTDRLNLAA
+539 DADRLNLLA

-593 VPEDG
+593 VPEDR

-613 LLAGGDAPATR
+613 LLAGADAPATP

-630 LLARPISDDGPGP
+630 LLARPISDEGPGP

-657 TGRAEE
+657 SGGSEE

>member
-1 MPPEIDNGEGQTVWF
+1 MVLPGLDFTGF
-16 CRSQTSLDT
+16 RSA
-25 GRRGA
+25 RARA
-30 VRPRY
+30 VAN

-41 LWGRIAVSG
+41 PWSRIAGS
-50 AAALLAATF
+50 AAVLLAATF
-59 PAGALRAQEE
+59 SAGPLQAQEP
-69 AAPTEPKLLSVY
+69 APPTEPTILSVH

-89 TLEVEVQGYLLEGAR
+89 TLEVEVQGHLLEGAR

-115 RIREVSPISSEE
+115 RVRDLRPISSEE

-139 VLLGAR
+139 VLLGVR
-145 VTLEIPPTAL
+145 LTLEIPPTAL
-155 AGVHRFRLVSQRG
+155 AGVHRFRLVAQRG
-168 VSNGLKF
+168 VSNALKF
-175 RVNADAVLDE
+175 RVNSDVVLDE
-185 TRQSHQTP
+185 TSQPHQTP
-193 STAQQVAIPAVV
+193 STAQQVPVPALI
-205 NGRVA
+205 NGRVVR
-210 SDGEEDFYA
+210 DGEEDFYA
-219 FEITEARELRFE
+219 FEITEGRELRFE

-236 PGKPPDVMGLDPELT
+236 PGKPPDVVGLDPELT
-251 LYEATGSWFDK
+251 LYEPTGSWFDK

-276 YHVSRLPQVTYR
+276 YHVSRLPRLTYR

-303 GGGSPHYSYQLR
+303 GGGSPHFSYQLR

-321 PTFAQLDRN
+321 PTFAQLDRSS
-330 GRNRVPAPWDERAFR
+330 RNRVPSPWNERAFR
-345 RSIGAGRLALLRS
+345 RTIDGDRLGLLRS
-358 RAAGSNG
+358 RTAGSNG
-365 TGADGP
+365 AGADG
-371 STNGAA
+371 SLTNGAA
-377 SSIGESGHAGINGR
+377 SSHGKPVLPGANGR
-391 GDAPSIALVKEQEN
+391 GSQASIALVKEQEN
-405 GEREGNTLSISV
+405 GKKEGNLLVVSI

-428 GDVDRYA
+428 GDVDRYSV
-435 FKAERGQQV
+435 KAERGQQV
-444 AFEVETPLVGPPQF
+444 AFEVETPQVGPPQF

-539 DTDRLNLAA
+539 DTDRLNLLA
-548 GQASKITVTTDQE
+548 GRASKITVTTDQE

-593 VPEDG
+593 VPEDR
-598 MRLRF
+598 MRVRF
-603 SPQSESVTIL
+603 SPQSESVTIV
-613 LLAGGDAPATR
+613 LLAGADAPATS

-630 LLARPISDDGPGP
+630 LLARPISDEGPGP
-643 GLLIQEIPTMVVRP
+643 GLLIQEIPAMVVRP
-657 TGRAEE
+657 PGWAEE

>member
-1 MPPEIDNGEGQTVWF
+1 MA
-16 CRSQTSLDT
+16 
-25 GRRGA
+25 A
-30 VRPRY
+30 V
-35 GMNVFS
+35 
-41 LWGRIAVSG
+41 
-50 AAALLAATF
+50 LLAATF
-59 PAGALRAQEE
+59 PAGPLQAQES
-69 AAPTEPKLLSVY
+69 APTTEPTILSVH

-89 TLEVEVQGYLLEGAR
+89 KLEVEVQGYLLEGAR
-104 AVWFEQGQLQG
+104 AVWFEQGRLLG
-115 RIREVSPISSEE
+115 RVRDVRAVPVEGSSD
-127 SSPAEAADSEKP
+127 SEAAGEDKP
-139 VLLGAR
+139 VLLSVR
-145 VTLEIPPTAL
+145 VKLEIPSDAL
-155 AGVHRFRLVSQRG
+155 VGVHRFRLVCRRG
-168 VSNGLKF
+168 VSNALMF
-175 RVNADAVLDE
+175 RVNSGIVLHE
-185 TRQSHQTP
+185 TDHPHQTP
-193 STAQQVAIPAVV
+193 STARQVAVPAVV
-205 NGRVA
+205 NGRVTG
-210 SDGEEDFYA
+210 DGEEDFYA

-231 VFCKP
+231 VFSKT
-236 PGKPPDVMGLDPELT
+236 PGKPPDVAGLDPELT
-251 LYEATGSWFDK
+251 LYEPTGSWFDK

-276 YHVSRLPQVTYR
+276 YHVSRLPQLTYR

-303 GGGSPHYSYQLR
+303 GGGSPHFSYQLR

-330 GRNRVPAPWDERAFR
+330 GRNRDPAPWNERAFR
-345 RSIGAGRLALLRS
+345 RPIGFGRLGVLQSRSAAPNGAGAVVPLT
-358 RAAGSNG
+358 NG
-365 TGADGP
+365 DASGHADSVQPGADGRG
-371 STNGAA
+371 SQA
-377 SSIGESGHAGINGR
+377 SIV
-391 GDAPSIALVKEQEN
+391 LVKEQEN

-444 AFEVETPLVGPPQF
+444 AFEVETPRVGPPQF
-458 NPRFGILDEEGRELF
+458 NPRFGIVDEEGRELF

-503 EYSLVVS
+503 EYWLVVS
-510 DLTRRFGNA
+510 DLTRRFGND

-526 LRPQI
+526 MRPQI
-531 PHVGEVRT
+531 PHVGKVGT
-539 DTDRLNLAA
+539 DTDRLNLVA
-548 GQASKITVTTDQE
+548 GQAGKITVTTDQE

-593 VPEDG
+593 VPEDR

-613 LLAGGDAPATR
+613 LLAGDDAPATS

-630 LLARPISDDGPGP
+630 LLARPISDKGPGP

-657 TGRAEE
+657 TRGAEE

>member
-1 MPPEIDNGEGQTVWF
+1 MVLQGIDITGI
-16 CRSQTSLDT
+16 RSAGGSA
-25 GRRGA
+25 A
-30 VRPRY
+30 VN

-41 LWGRIAVSG
+41 PWRRIAG
-50 AAALLAATF
+50 LGAALLVAAF
-59 PAGALRAQEE
+59 PAGPLQAQE
-69 AAPTEPKLLSVY
+69 AVPPTEPSILSVH

-104 AVWFEQGQLQG
+104 AVWFEQGGLQG
-115 RIREVSPISSEE
+115 RVRDVRAV
-127 SSPAEAADSEKP
+127 PAEGNSDSEAAGEEKP
-139 VLLGAR
+139 VLMGVR
-145 VTLEIPPTAL
+145 VKLEIPSDAL
-155 AGVHRFRLVSQRG
+155 AGVHRFRLVSKRG
-168 VSNGLKF
+168 VSNALMF

-185 TRQSHQTP
+185 TGQPHQTP
-193 STAQQVAIPAVV
+193 STAQQVAVPAVV
-205 NGRVA
+205 NGRVV

-219 FEITEARELRFE
+219 FELTEARELRFE
-231 VFCKP
+231 VFCKT
-236 PGKPPDVMGLDPELT
+236 PGKPPDDVGLDPELT
-251 LYEATGSWFDK
+251 LYEPTGSWFDK

-276 YHVSRLPQVTYR
+276 YHVSRLPQLTYR
-288 FLKKGR
+288 FRKKGR

-303 GGGSPHYSYQLR
+303 GGGSPHFSYQLR
-315 ISDSSA
+315 IADSSS

-330 GRNRVPAPWDERAFR
+330 GGNRVPVPWNERAFR
-345 RSIGAGRLALLRS
+345 RPVASGRLALLESRS
-358 RAAGSNG
+358 AVSNG
-365 TGADGP
+365 TGADGRL
-371 STNGAA
+371 TNGAA
-377 SSIGESGHAGINGR
+377 SSRGQPVRSGANGR
-391 GDAPSIALVKEQEN
+391 GNRSSIVLVKEQESS
-405 GEREGNTLSISV
+405 ERAGNTLSISV
-417 PGLVEGTIDRP
+417 PGIAEGTIDRP
-428 GDVDRYA
+428 GDVDRYV

-444 AFEVETPLVGPPQF
+444 AFEVETPQVGPPQF

-503 EYSLVVS
+503 EYSLVIG

-539 DTDRLNLAA
+539 DTDRLNLVA
-548 GQASKITVTTDQE
+548 GQARKITVTTDQE
-561 EGFSGDIALVLE
+561 EGYSGDIALVLD
-573 GLPEGVEFFPG
+573 GLPEGVEFYPG

-598 MRLRF
+598 LRPRF
-603 SPQSESVTIL
+603 SPTSESVTIVV
-613 LLAGGDAPATR
+613 LAGADAPATP

-643 GLLIQEIPTMVVRP
+643 GLLIKEIPTMVVRP
-657 TGRAEE
+657 SEREKE

>member
-1 MPPEIDNGEGQTVWF
+1 MVLQGIDITGI
-16 CRSQTSLDT
+16 RSAGGSA
-25 GRRGA
+25 A
-30 VRPRY
+30 VN

-41 LWGRIAVSG
+41 PWRRIAG
-50 AAALLAATF
+50 LGAALLVAAF
-59 PAGALRAQEE
+59 PAGPLQAQE
-69 AAPTEPKLLSVY
+69 AVPPTEPSILSVH

-104 AVWFEQGQLQG
+104 AVWFEQGGLQG
-115 RIREVSPISSEE
+115 RVRDVRAV
-127 SSPAEAADSEKP
+127 PAEGNSDSEAAGEEKP
-139 VLLGAR
+139 VLMGVR
-145 VTLEIPPTAL
+145 VKLEIPSDAL
-155 AGVHRFRLVSQRG
+155 AGVHRFRLVSKRG
-168 VSNGLKF
+168 VSNALMF

-185 TRQSHQTP
+185 TGQPHQTP
-193 STAQQVAIPAVV
+193 STAQQVAVPAVV
-205 NGRVA
+205 NGRVV

-219 FEITEARELRFE
+219 FELTEARELRFE
-231 VFCKP
+231 VFCKT
-236 PGKPPDVMGLDPELT
+236 PGKPPDDVGLDPELT
-251 LYEATGSWFDK
+251 LYEPTGSWFDK

-276 YHVSRLPQVTYR
+276 YHVSRLPQLTYR
-288 FLKKGR
+288 FRKKGR

-303 GGGSPHYSYQLR
+303 GGGSPHFSYQLR
-315 ISDSSA
+315 IADSSS

-330 GRNRVPAPWDERAFR
+330 GGNRVPVPWNERAFR
-345 RSIGAGRLALLRS
+345 RPVASGRLALLESRS
-358 RAAGSNG
+358 AVSNG
-365 TGADGP
+365 TGADGRL
-371 STNGAA
+371 TNGAA
-377 SSIGESGHAGINGR
+377 SSRGQPVRSGANGR
-391 GDAPSIALVKEQEN
+391 GNRSSIVLVKEQESS
-405 GEREGNTLSISV
+405 ERAGNTLSISV
-417 PGLVEGTIDRP
+417 PGIAEGTIDRP
-428 GDVDRYA
+428 GDVDRYV

-444 AFEVETPLVGPPQF
+444 AFEVETPQVGPPQF

-503 EYSLVVS
+503 EYSLVIG

-539 DTDRLNLAA
+539 ATDRLNLVA
-548 GQASKITVTTDQE
+548 GQARKITVTTDQE
-561 EGFSGDIALVLE
+561 EGYSGDIALVLD
-573 GLPEGVEFFPG
+573 GLPEGVEFYPG

-598 MRLRF
+598 LRPRF
-603 SPQSESVTIL
+603 SPTSESVTIVV
-613 LLAGGDAPATR
+613 LAGADAPATP

-643 GLLIQEIPTMVVRP
+643 GLLIKEIPTMVVRP
-657 TGRAEE
+657 SEREKE

>member
-1 MPPEIDNGEGQTVWF
+1 
-16 CRSQTSLDT
+16 
-25 GRRGA
+25 
-30 VRPRY
+30 
-35 GMNVFS
+35 MNVFS
-41 LWGRIAVSG
+41 PWSRIAGSG
-50 AAALLAATF
+50 AAGLVAATF
-59 PAGALRAQEE
+59 LAGWLCAQEST
-69 AAPTEPKLLSVY
+69 APTEPRLLSVY
-81 PLGARAGS
+81 PLGARASS
-89 TLEVEVQGYLLEGAR
+89 TLEVEVQGNLLEGAR

-115 RIREVSPISSEE
+115 RVEDIRPVSAEE
-127 SSPAEAADSEKP
+127 TTDAEAAGGDTP
-139 VLLGAR
+139 VLLGVR
-145 VTLEIPPTAL
+145 IRLEIPSTAL
-155 AGVHRFRLVSQRG
+155 TGVHRFRLVSRRG
-168 VSNGLKF
+168 VSNALMF
-175 RVNADAVLDE
+175 RINSAAVLDE
-185 TRQSHQTP
+185 TGEPHQTP
-193 STAQQVAIPAVV
+193 STAQPVTIPVVV
-205 NGRVA
+205 NGRV
-210 SDGEEDFYA
+210 SRDGEEDFYA
-219 FEITEARELRFE
+219 FEVTEARELRFE
-231 VFCKP
+231 VFSKP
-236 PGKPPDVMGLDPELT
+236 PGKPPNDVGLDPELT
-251 LYEATGSWFDK
+251 LYEPTGSWFDR

-276 YHVSRLPQVTYR
+276 YHVSRLPQLTYR
-288 FLKKGR
+288 FRKKGR
-294 YLVGVGAFL
+294 YLVGVGSFL
-303 GGGSPHYSYQLR
+303 GGGSPHFSYQLR
-315 ISDSSA
+315 ITDSSA

-330 GRNRVPAPWDERAFR
+330 GHNRIPAPWNERAFR
-345 RSIGAGRLALLRS
+345 RPIGSGRLGLLRLRS
-358 RAAGSNG
+358 AGSNG
-365 TGADGP
+365 TSADFP
-371 STNGAA
+371 LTNGAV
-377 SSIGESGHAGINGR
+377 SSHAEPVQPGANGR
-391 GDAPSIALVKEQEN
+391 GSQASIALVKEQEN
-405 GEREGNTLSISV
+405 GEGEGNLPSLSV

-444 AFEVETPLVGPPQF
+444 AFEVETPQVGPPQF
-458 NPRFGILDEEGRELF
+458 NPRFGILDEEERELF

-531 PHVGEVRT
+531 PHVGQVRT
-539 DTDRLNLAA
+539 ETDCLNLVA

-584 TEVKAYQGP
+584 TEVKAYRGP

-613 LLAGGDAPATR
+613 LLAGADAPATR

-630 LLARPISDDGPGP
+630 LLARPISEEGPGP
-643 GLLIQEIPTMVVRP
+643 GLLIKEIPTMVVRP
-657 TGRAEE
+657 SGGVEE

>member
-1 MPPEIDNGEGQTVWF
+1 
-16 CRSQTSLDT
+16 
-25 GRRGA
+25 
-30 VRPRY
+30 
-35 GMNVFS
+35 MNVFS
-41 LWGRIAVSG
+41 PWRRIAGLG
-50 AAALLAATF
+50 AAVLLAVSF
-59 PAGALRAQEE
+59 PAGRLQAQE
-69 AAPTEPKLLSVY
+69 AAPPTEPTILSVH

-89 TLEVEVQGYLLEGAR
+89 ALEVEVQGYLLEGAR
-104 AVWFEQGQLQG
+104 AVWFEQGRLQG
-115 RIREVSPISSEE
+115 RIRDVRAASAEE
-127 SSPAEAADSEKP
+127 NGDSEAAGEDKP
-139 VLLGAR
+139 VLLGVR
-145 VTLEIPPTAL
+145 VELAIPSDAL
-155 AGVHRFRLVSQRG
+155 AGVHRFRLVSKRG
-168 VSNGLKF
+168 VSNALMF
-175 RVNADAVLDE
+175 RVNSDAVLDE
-185 TRQSHQTP
+185 TSQPHQTP

-219 FEITEARELRFE
+219 FELTQARELRFE
-231 VFCKP
+231 VFSKT
-236 PGKPPDVMGLDPELT
+236 PGKPPDDVGLDPELT
-251 LYEATGSWFDK
+251 LYEPTGSWFDQ

-276 YHVSRLPQVTYR
+276 YHVSRLPRLKYR
-288 FLKKGR
+288 FRKKGR

-303 GGGSPHYSYQLR
+303 GGGSPHFSYQLR

-321 PTFAQLDRN
+321 PTFGEQDRN
-330 GRNRVPAPWDERAFR
+330 GYNRKPVLWKERAFR
-345 RSIGAGRLALLRS
+345 RPIGSGRLDLLRLRS
-358 RAAGSNG
+358 AGSNG
-365 TGADGP
+365 SGADGP
-371 STNGAA
+371 LTNGAA
-377 SSIGESGHAGINGR
+377 SSHGEPVRPGANGR
-391 GDAPSIALVKEQEN
+391 GGQASINLVKEQEN
-405 GEREGNTLSISV
+405 GEREGNTLSVSV
-417 PGLVEGTIDRP
+417 PGIAEGTIDRP

-444 AFEVETPLVGPPQF
+444 AFEVETPQVGPPQF

-473 SNVYKRLGRQ
+473 NNVYKRLGRQ

-539 DTDRLNLAA
+539 DTDRLNLVA

-561 EGFSGDIALVLE
+561 EGYSGDIALVLE

-598 MRLRF
+598 LRPRF
-603 SPQSESVTIL
+603 SPASESATIVV
-613 LLAGGDAPATR
+613 LAGADAPATP

-643 GLLIQEIPTMVVRP
+643 GLLIKEIPTMVVRP
-657 TGRAEE
+657 SGADKE

>member
-1 MPPEIDNGEGQTVWF
+1 MVLPAIN
-16 CRSQTSLDT
+16 LT
-25 GRRGA
+25 GFRLARGRA
-30 VRPRY
+30 ATN

-41 LWGRIAVSG
+41 PWSRIAGSG
-50 AAALLAATF
+50 AAVLLAATF
-59 PAGALRAQEE
+59 PAGPLRAQEPE
-69 AAPTEPKLLSVY
+69 PPTEPTILSVH

-89 TLEVEVQGYLLEGAR
+89 TLEVEVQGHLLEGAR
-104 AVWFEQGQLQG
+104 AVWFEQGRIQG
-115 RIREVSPISSEE
+115 RVQDIRTVSAEE
-127 SSPAEAADSEKP
+127 STDAEAAGGDTP
-139 VLLGAR
+139 VLLGVR
-145 VTLEIPPTAL
+145 IKLEIPSTAST
-155 AGVHRFRLVSQRG
+155 GVHRFRLVAQRG
-168 VSNGLKF
+168 VSNALMF
-175 RVNADAVLDE
+175 RVNSDAVLDE
-185 TRQSHQTP
+185 TSQPHQTP
-193 STAQQVAIPAVV
+193 STAQQVSLPAVV

-219 FEITEARELRFE
+219 FEIEEARELRFE
-231 VFCKP
+231 VFSKP
-236 PGKPPDVMGLDPELT
+236 PGKPPDVVGLDPELT
-251 LYEATGSWFDK
+251 LYEPTGSWFDK
-262 ERTTRLAYNDDPSS
+262 ERSTRLAYNDDPSS

-288 FLKKGR
+288 FRKKGR

-303 GGGSPHYSYQLR
+303 GGGSPHFSYQLR
-315 ISDSSA
+315 ISDSGA
-321 PTFAQLDRN
+321 PSFVELDRS
-330 GRNRVPAPWDERAFR
+330 GRKRVPSPWNERAFR
-345 RSIGAGRLALLRS
+345 RPVGDGRLGLLQS

-365 TGADGP
+365 AGTGRP

-377 SSIGESGHAGINGR
+377 TSLGVAEHPGTKGR
-391 GDAPSIALVKEQEN
+391 GDPASIALVKEQEN
-405 GEREGNTLSISV
+405 GEKEGNLLFVSI

-435 FKAERGQQV
+435 IKAERGQQV
-444 AFEVETPLVGPPQF
+444 AFEVETPRVGPPQF

-503 EYSLVVS
+503 EYWLVVS

-526 LRPQI
+526 ARPQI

-539 DTDRLNLAA
+539 DTDRLNLVA

-561 EGFSGDIALVLE
+561 EGYSGDIALVLE

-593 VPEDG
+593 VPEDR
-598 MRLRF
+598 MRVRF
-603 SPQSESVTIL
+603 SPQSESVTIV
-613 LLAGGDAPATR
+613 LLAGADAPATS

-630 LLARPISDDGPGP
+630 LLARPISDEGPGP

-657 TGRAEE
+657 TGGAEE

>member
-1 MPPEIDNGEGQTVWF
+1 MVA
-16 CRSQTSLDT
+16 
-25 GRRGA
+25 A
-30 VRPRY
+30 V
-35 GMNVFS
+35 
-41 LWGRIAVSG
+41 
-50 AAALLAATF
+50 LLAATF
-59 PAGALRAQEE
+59 PAGPLQAQE
-69 AAPTEPKLLSVY
+69 AAPPTEPTLLSVH

-89 TLEVEVQGYLLEGAR
+89 TLQVDVQGYLLEGVR

-115 RIREVSPISSEE
+115 RVRDVRAV
-127 SSPAEAADSEKP
+127 PAEGNSDSEPAGEDKP
-139 VLLGAR
+139 VLLGVR
-145 VTLEIPPTAL
+145 VKLEIPSDAPV
-155 AGVHRFRLVSQRG
+155 GVHRFRLVSTRG
-168 VSNGLKF
+168 VSNALVF
-175 RVNADAVLDE
+175 QVNSDAVLEE
-185 TRQSHQTP
+185 TGQPHQTP
-193 STAQQVAIPAVV
+193 STAQLVAIPAVV

-231 VFCKP
+231 VFSKT
-236 PGKPPDVMGLDPELT
+236 PGKPPDDVGLDPELT
-251 LYEATGSWFDK
+251 LYEPTGSWFDK

-276 YHVSRLPQVTYR
+276 YHVSRLPQLTYR

-303 GGGSPHYSYQLR
+303 GGGSPHFSYQLR

-330 GRNRVPAPWDERAFR
+330 GRNRVPAPWNERAFR
-345 RSIGAGRLALLRS
+345 RPIGSGRLGLLRS
-358 RAAGSNG
+358 RSAGSNG
-365 TGADGP
+365 TGRDGP
-371 STNGAA
+371 LTNGAA
-377 SSIGESGHAGINGR
+377 SSHAETAQPVPNGR
-391 GDAPSIALVKEQEN
+391 GNPASIILVKEQETA
-405 GEREGNTLSISV
+405 ERDGDTLSISV

-444 AFEVETPLVGPPQF
+444 AFEVETPQVGPPQF

-510 DLTRRFGNA
+510 DLTRRFGND

-526 LRPQI
+526 MRPQI
-531 PHVGEVRT
+531 PHVGKVGT
-539 DTDRLNLAA
+539 DTDRLNLVA
-548 GQASKITVTTDQE
+548 GQAGKITVTTDQE

-584 TEVKAYQGP
+584 SEVKAYQGP
-593 VPEDG
+593 VPEDR
-598 MRLRF
+598 MKPRF

-613 LLAGGDAPATR
+613 LLAGDDAPATS

-630 LLARPISDDGPGP
+630 LLARPISDEGPGP
-643 GLLIQEIPTMVVRP
+643 GLLIQEIPIMVVRP
-657 TGRAEE
+657 TGGAEE

>member
-1 MPPEIDNGEGQTVWF
+1 MVLSGIIITGF
-16 CRSQTSLDT
+16 RSA
-25 GRRGA
+25 GGCA
-30 VRPRY
+30 AAN

-41 LWGRIAVSG
+41 PWGRIAGTVV
-50 AAALLAATF
+50 AALLAATF
-59 PAGALRAQEE
+59 PAGPLQAQEAE
-69 AAPTEPKLLSVY
+69 APTEPRLLSVY

-89 TLEVEVQGYLLEGAR
+89 TLEVEVQGNLLEGAR

-115 RIREVSPISSEE
+115 RVEDIRPVSAEE
-127 SSPAEAADSEKP
+127 ATDAGAAGGDTP
-139 VLLGAR
+139 VLLGVR
-145 VTLEIPPTAL
+145 IKLEIPSTAVS
-155 AGVHRFRLVSQRG
+155 GVHRFRLVSQRG
-168 VSNGLKF
+168 VSNALMF
-175 RVNADAVLDE
+175 RVNSDAVLGE
-185 TRQSHQTP
+185 TSDPHQTP
-193 STAQQVAIPAVV
+193 STAQQVTVPALV

-210 SDGEEDFYA
+210 GDGEEDFYA
-219 FEITEARELRFE
+219 FEIEEARELRFE
-231 VFCKP
+231 VFSKP
-236 PGKPPDVMGLDPELT
+236 PGKPPDVVGLDPELT
-251 LYEATGSWFDK
+251 LYEMTGSWFDK

-288 FLKKGR
+288 FRKKGR

-315 ISDSSA
+315 IADSSA
-321 PTFAQLDRN
+321 ASFAQLDRN
-330 GRNRVPAPWDERAFR
+330 GHNRIPAPWNERAFR
-345 RSIGAGRLALLRS
+345 RPIGSGRLGLLRS
-358 RAAGSNG
+358 RAAGSSR

-371 STNGAA
+371 SNNGAA
-377 SSIGESGHAGINGR
+377 SSLHEPANPGTNGR
-391 GDAPSIALVKEQEN
+391 GGEASIILVKEQEN

-444 AFEVETPLVGPPQF
+444 AFEVETPRVGPPQF
-458 NPRFGILDEEGRELF
+458 NPRFGILDEEERELF

-510 DLTRRFGNA
+510 DLTRRFGNS

-531 PHVGEVRT
+531 PHVGQVRT
-539 DTDRLNLAA
+539 ETDCLNLVA
-548 GQASKITVTTDQE
+548 GQARKITVTTDQE

-573 GLPEGVEFFPG
+573 GLPEGVAFFPG
-584 TEVKAYQGP
+584 TEVKAYRGP

-613 LLAGGDAPATR
+613 LLAGADAPATR

-630 LLARPISDDGPGP
+630 LLARPISDEGPGP
-643 GLLIQEIPTMVVRP
+643 GLLIQEIPIMVVRP
-657 TGRAEE
+657 SGGVEE

>member
-1 MPPEIDNGEGQTVWF
+1 MT
-16 CRSQTSLDT
+16 
-25 GRRGA
+25 
-30 VRPRY
+30 
-35 GMNVFS
+35 
-41 LWGRIAVSG
+41 
-50 AAALLAATF
+50 AALLAATF
-59 PAGALRAQEE
+59 PAGPLQAQE
-69 AAPTEPKLLSVY
+69 AAPPTEPTILSVH

-89 TLEVEVQGYLLEGAR
+89 TLEVEVQGYQLDGAR
-104 AVWFEQGQLQG
+104 AVWFEQGRLQG
-115 RIREVSPISSEE
+115 RVGDVRAVAAEGNGE
-127 SSPAEAADSEKP
+127 SEAAGEDKP
-139 VLLGAR
+139 VLLGVR
-145 VTLEIPPTAL
+145 VKLEIPSDAL
-155 AGVHRFRLVSQRG
+155 AGVHRFRLVSKHG
-168 VSNGLKF
+168 VSNGLMF
-175 RVNADAVLDE
+175 RVNSDAVLDE
-185 TRQSHQTP
+185 TSRPHQTP
-193 STAQQVAIPAVV
+193 STAQPVGVPAVV
-205 NGRVA
+205 NGRVVG
-210 SDGEEDFYA
+210 DGEEDFYA
-219 FEITEARELRFE
+219 FELTEARELRFE
-231 VFCKP
+231 VFCKT
-236 PGKPPDVMGLDPELT
+236 PGKPPDDVGLDPELT
-251 LYEATGSWFDK
+251 LYEPTGSWFDQ

-276 YHVSRLPQVTYR
+276 YHVSRLPRLTYR

-303 GGGSPHYSYQLR
+303 GGGSPHFSYQLR

-330 GRNRVPAPWDERAFR
+330 GRNRLPVPWKERAFR
-345 RSIGAGRLALLRS
+345 RPIGSGRLALLES
-358 RAAGSNG
+358 RAAVSNG
-365 TGADGP
+365 AGADVP
-371 STNGAA
+371 MTNGAA
-377 SSIGESGHAGINGR
+377 SGRGESEQPGANGR
-391 GDAPSIALVKEQEN
+391 GHQASIILVKEQEN
-405 GEREGNTLSISV
+405 GDREGNTLSVSV
-417 PGLVEGTIDRP
+417 PGIAEGTIDRP

-444 AFEVETPLVGPPQF
+444 AFEVETPQVGPPQF

-495 LYTFERSG
+495 LYTFERTG

-539 DTDRLNLAA
+539 DTDRLNLVA
-548 GQASKITVTTDQE
+548 GQASKMTVTTDQE
-561 EGFSGDIALVLE
+561 EGYSGDIALVLE
-573 GLPEGVEFFPG
+573 GLPEGVKFFPG

-598 MRLRF
+598 FKTRF
-603 SPQSESVTIL
+603 APRSESVTIV
-613 LLAGGDAPATR
+613 LLAGADAPATP

-643 GLLIQEIPTMVVRP
+643 ELLIKEIPTMVVRP
-657 TGRAEE
+657 AGGEKE